1 MAKSIQITLQDE
13 DYQEAKAM
21 ADMRHWEVEQWIEF
35 SLRHVARCVD
45 HSSKYKPSKISRMT
59 DDEFERW
66 IDSLSKYDN
75 PTPDDIDRMLRE
87 QMLREIKDAERV

>member
-45 HSSKYKPSKISRMT
+45 NSSNYRKRKPSLERFRQTVREARKKNIPSP
-59 DDEFERW
+59 DE
-66 IDSLSKYDN
+66 IDQ
-75 PTPDDIDRMLRE
+75 ILRE
-87 QMLREIKDAERV
+87 QMLRELKSELESDI

>member
-45 HSSKYKPSKISRMT
+45 NSSEYKKRKRATWAETEKWLEEEVWPLNIPNP
-59 DDEFERW
+59 DE
-66 IDSLSKYDN
+66 
-75 PTPDDIDRMLRE
+75 IDRMLRE
-87 QMLREIKDAERV
+87 QLLRELDDKAQN

>member
-21 ADMRHWEVEQWIEF
+21 ADMRHWEVERWIEF

-45 HSSKYKPSKISRMT
+45 HSSKYRKRTPWAETEKWL
-59 DDEFERW
+59 EEEVW
-66 IDSLSKYDN
+66 PEN
-75 PTPDDIDRMLRE
+75 HPTPDEVDRMLRE
-87 QMLREIKDAERV
+87 QLLRELEDKAQK

>member
-21 ADMRHWEVEQWIEF
+21 ADMRHWEVERWIEF

-45 HSSKYKPSKISRMT
+45 HSSNYKKRKPSLERLRQIREGARKKNIPSP
-59 DDEFERW
+59 DE
-66 IDSLSKYDN
+66 IDQ
-75 PTPDDIDRMLRE
+75 ILRE
-87 QMLREIKDAERV
+87 QMLREIKSDT

>member
-13 DYQEAKAM
+13 DYREAKAM

-45 HSSKYKPSKISRMT
+45 HSSKYRKRKPSLERLRQIVEEARKKNIPNP
-59 DDEFERW
+59 DE
-66 IDSLSKYDN
+66 IDQ
-75 PTPDDIDRMLRE
+75 ILRE
-87 QMLREIKDAERV
+87 QMLRELESNK